1 MAGFPP
7 WRSAI
12 PSQSLGAPRVHPSCP
27 QHAALNTQAA
37 GARLPLSDR
46 EQLVL
51 GDAGGWW
58 SGGDGVWN
66 IFCGKTLIQLKER
79 DGLRWES
86 GRGRA
91 KIWL

>member
-1 MAGFPP
+1 MPAAKPA
-7 WRSAI
+7 WLVTVRSVDDN
-12 PSQSLGAPRVHPSCP
+12 PRSGMQEC
-27 QHAALNTQAA
+27 ALV
-37 GARLPLSDR
+37 SDR